1 MLKIKSLSVPSAPL
15 KMAENYTQEVC
26 CIMAIQ
32 FHENMPDVK
41 ITEFIPLGAHSAFL
55 LPPCLCCL
63 SRCLLHCKVS
73 KVLGH
78 IDFLFI

>member
-32 FHENMPDVK
+32 FHEKHARCEDHRIHSSWSTQCISVASMFVLP
-41 ITEFIPLGAHSAFL
+41 IT
-55 LPPCLCCL
+55 L
-63 SRCLLHCKVS
+63 STAL
-73 KVLGH
+73 
-78 IDFLFI
+78 